1 MANTLILNNIVMTK
15 NSFMFLA
22 PNSKFQESSKLL
34 RRRQQS
40 CLAMSTEIEDSHD
53 NTKYLEITHENVDDV
68 RPFLDLADGTIDCVD
83 IISRTGDGFPP
94 CIKLLIMGKVVM
106 LEGIKESIV
115 EKIKSHFM
123 IPGLRIEYE
132 RGDYDEFVDQVY
144 A

>member
-1 MANTLILNNIVMTK
+1 MTK

-34 RRRQQS
+34 RRKQQS
-40 CLAMSTEIEDSHD
+40 CFAMSTEIEDSHD

-68 RPFLDLADGTIDCVD
+68 LDDMRPFLDLADGTIDCVD

-106 LEGIKESIV
+106 LAGIKESIV

-123 IPGLRIEYE
+123 IPGLSIEYE
-132 RGDYDEFVDQVY
+132 RGDYDDFVDQLY